1 MTMHYGSL
9 ARQTDA
15 AASVRQGGQGFYR
28 RHLKRVLDVV
38 LVVLSAP
45 MAVPLV
51 ALLAFINLSLGHT
64 PFFTQPRVGKDGRV
78 FRMWKLRTMVVN
90 ADRVLEDILANDP
103 VRADE
108 WRHHQK
114 LRNDPRVTTFG
125 SFLRRTS
132 LDELPQ
138 LWNVLIGDMSLVGP
152 RPMLPEQR
160 AMYHG
165 DAYYRLRP
173 GVTGLWQVHFRND
186 GGFARRVVC
195 DAQYDRLVTLRT
207 DMALILATAGVLLR
221 PTGH

>member
-1 MTMHYGSL
+1 MTMHDVSFVH
-9 ARQTDA
+9 RSDA
-15 AASVRQGGQGFYR
+15 ADSGLQGRQGLYR

-45 MAVPLV
+45 MALPLV
-51 ALLAFINLSLGHT
+51 AVLAFINLSLGHA
-64 PFFTQPRVGKDGRV
+64 PFFTQARVGKDGRV

-114 LRNDPRVTTFG
+114 LRNDPRVTPFG

-152 RPMLPEQR
+152 RPMLPQQR
-160 AMYHG
+160 ALYHG
-165 DAYYRLRP
+165 DAYFRLRP
-173 GVTGLWQVHFRND
+173 GVTGLWQVRYRND
-186 GGFARRVVC
+186 DGFARRVVC
-195 DAQYDRLVTLRT
+195 DAQYDRSVTLT
-207 DMALILATAGVLLR
+207 GDLALILATAGVLLR
-221 PTGH
+221 PTGI

>member
-1 MTMHYGSL
+1 MTMHDVSFVH
-9 ARQTDA
+9 RSDA
-15 AASVRQGGQGFYR
+15 ADSGLQGRQGLYR

-45 MAVPLV
+45 MALPLV
-51 ALLAFINLSLGHT
+51 AVLAFINLSLGHA
-64 PFFTQPRVGKDGRV
+64 PFFTQARVGKDGRV

-114 LRNDPRVTTFG
+114 LRNDPRVTPFG

-152 RPMLPEQR
+152 RPMLPQQR
-160 AMYHG
+160 ALYHG
-165 DAYYRLRP
+165 DAYFRLRP
-173 GVTGLWQVHFRND
+173 GVTGLWQVRFRND
-186 GGFARRVVC
+186 DGFARRVVC
-195 DAQYDRLVTLRT
+195 DTQYDRSVTLGT
-207 DMALILATAGVLLR
+207 DMALILATVGVLLR